1 VHVVVEDAL
10 QEDVQVGEVL
20 QVFILMLSL
29 IAQFGQLAERATAI
43 VDTAIGYLKNITF
56 LCS

>member
-10 QEDVQVGEVL
+10 QEDVQIGEVL
-20 QVFILMLSL
+20 QMLILMLSL

-43 VDTAIGYLKNITF
+43 VDTAIGYLKKYNVF
-56 LCS
+56 A